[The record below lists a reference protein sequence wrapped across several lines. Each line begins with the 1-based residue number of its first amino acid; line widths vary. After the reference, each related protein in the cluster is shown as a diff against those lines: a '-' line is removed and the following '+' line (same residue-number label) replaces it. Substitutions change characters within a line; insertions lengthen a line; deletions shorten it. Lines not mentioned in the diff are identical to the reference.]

1 MKPIP
6 PCLTTLAA
14 VLATGG
20 FDDLWADT
28 SLPEWY
34 GQPRSSH
41 AGYLFSTAGT
51 SPAAN
56 INENPFGSPVA
67 VITLGDLA
75 DGWQQP
81 ADPIALSGVAY
92 DGAWDLGNQGYI
104 SVTVPF
110 APSAPLAGMYYD
122 VKYQVYAVAYHGIT
136 PLPVL
141 DTPGMAVAG
150 LTTQSG
156 TVALDPW
163 FPGATWDF
171 QQWNGSIEH
180 LAATTLT
187 FDLKVPPPVAP
198 LYRGTTSVV
207 DTYEIFTQYTWH
219 ASDPLARVW
228 DGRDVD
234 DNLWTS
240 KDNWGGIA
248 PVSGDTLYFAGTTRM
263 EPANNMEAGTSFGGI
278 TFLSD
283 AGAFTLGGNAI
294 TLAGNVTNLGNHL
307 QTIQLPV
314 NLTGE
319 HTFSTNGTAGGI
331 TVSGVVSGATGGII
345 KTGDGVLNL
354 TGANTYQGNTTVAN
368 GTLALSGAGTIAASP
383 VIAVTAGAVLDVS
396 DVNGGL
402 WTLGGSQTLTG
413 AGTVNGNTRIAG
425 THAPG
430 SGIGAALGNGDWTYA
445 AGSIFAYEFN
455 SGVGVGPAYAA
466 DLHIINGDLT
476 LNGTV
481 VLDLADLAGWRCA
494 FAEGTIL
501 SLINYTGE
509 LGGGHMTWE
518 GNELTEGE
526 RFTLDANT
534 WEISYSA
541 QSGGL
546 NFSGYYVGGHFVNL
560 NLVAIP
566 EPGSLLALGCLLG
579 CGLFIRTHRTHP

>member
-1 MKPIP
+1 
-6 PCLTTLAA
+6 
-14 VLATGG
+14 
-20 FDDLWADT
+20 
-28 SLPEWY
+28 LPEWY

-163 FPGATWDF
+163 FPGAAWDF

-430 SGIGAALGNGDWTYA
+430 SGIGAVVMDGDVTYA
-445 AGSIFAYEFN
+445 AGSIFEWQMDSSVREGTRGMDYDALDISGTLGGAGAVFRIVLGGNDTFDQEFWN
-455 SGVGVGPAYAA
+455 TSRTWSDIFQTAGSSLAFDSIFSSLTYANA
-466 DLHIINGDLT
+466 LGDLAVPSAT
-476 LNGTV
+476 TRGT
-481 VLDLADLAGWRCA
+481 
-494 FAEGTIL
+494 FSIPGT
-501 SLINYTGE
+501 SLV
-509 LGGGHMTWE
+509 W
-518 GNELTEGE
+518 
-526 RFTLDANT
+526 
-534 WEISYSA
+534 SA
-541 QSGGL
+541 
-546 NFSGYYVGGHFVNL
+546 V
-560 NLVAIP
+560 P
-566 EPGSLLALGCLLG
+566 EPKSVLVGLLLTSLWLRRQRSPQNDM
-579 CGLFIRTHRTHP
+579 I